1 MVKNL
6 SYLGTEKLI
15 YKNNKNNKNIKT
27 CLFPKVEAIN
37 LSRSGFLE
45 AEGFWFTPGSG
56 KPAKYY
62 KLKKWI
68 YILFKNYRSVLS
80 IKIQSE
86 CGPPIPVLS
95 KGLPLYQIY
104 LT

>member
-1 MVKNL
+1 MIKNL

-15 YKNNKNNKNIKT
+15 YKNNKNIKNIKT

-62 KLKKWI
+62 KLKKMDI
-68 YILFKNYRSVLS
+68 YTFQKL
-80 IKIQSE
+80 
-86 CGPPIPVLS
+86 
-95 KGLPLYQIY
+95 
-104 LT
+104 

>member
-1 MVKNL
+1 MLIGHCNLYKIFFFRKPRLHLNKAYVMTFGMIKNL

-15 YKNNKNNKNIKT
+15 YKNNKNIKT

-56 KPAKYY
+56 KPEKY
-62 KLKKWI
+62 
-68 YILFKNYRSVLS
+68 
-80 IKIQSE
+80 
-86 CGPPIPVLS
+86 
-95 KGLPLYQIY
+95 
-104 LT
+104 